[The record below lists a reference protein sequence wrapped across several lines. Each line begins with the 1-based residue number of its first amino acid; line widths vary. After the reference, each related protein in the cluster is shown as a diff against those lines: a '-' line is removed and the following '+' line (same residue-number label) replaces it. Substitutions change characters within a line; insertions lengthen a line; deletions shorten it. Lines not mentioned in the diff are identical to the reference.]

1 MLSPHSLFGS
11 EYSMASEVSICNLAL
26 SHIGASANISSL
38 SEQSEEAYHANLLY
52 AETRDAVLRAHPWA
66 FAARYK
72 SLSTIG
78 TAPGNWSYQ
87 YAYPN
92 DCLKVRSILQTRNTS
107 APIPYELGLA
117 DAYNARVIL
126 TDQAEAVLFYTY
138 QVVNPL
144 AFDEN
149 FVQALSWRLAA
160 ELAMPLTRDEN
171 RMKAAYQMYQA
182 VLAEALQINANEAHL
197 HNLLDAEW
205 ISGRA

>member
-1 MLSPHSLFGS
+1 
-11 EYSMASEVSICNLAL
+11 MASEVSICNLAL

-38 SEQSEEAYHANLLY
+38 TEKSEEAYHSNLLY
-52 AETRDAVLRAHPWA
+52 SDVRDSVLRAHPWA

-72 SLSTIG
+72 ALSTVG
-78 TAPGNWSYQ
+78 TAPGNWAYQ

-92 DCLKVRSILQTRNTS
+92 DCLRVRSILQTDAS
-107 APIPYELGLA
+107 ASPIAYELGLA

-126 TDQAEAVLFYTY
+126 TDEAEAVLFYTY
-138 QVVNPL
+138 QVTNPL

-149 FVQALSWRLAA
+149 FVQALSWRLAS

-182 VLAEALQINANEAHL
+182 VMSEALQINANESHL
-197 HNLLDAEW
+197 HSPIEADW
-205 ISGRA
+205 IRGRA